1 MRAALGK
8 REAPTALERAPLAT
22 SPKFA
27 IERCPTAHARD
38 YRIVMHPDRASLHL
52 AIFAF
57 IVLVPMVWFTLRG
70 LMALVG

>member
-1 MRAALGK
+1 
-8 REAPTALERAPLAT
+8 
-22 SPKFA
+22 
-27 IERCPTAHARD
+27 
-38 YRIVMHPDRASLHL
+38 MHPDRASLHL